1 MRVGILGYGNLGKSL
16 AENLEK
22 TEHRI
27 AAVFSRRKIIEPGIP
42 IFPREEMAKFAGQLD
57 ALIIATSS
65 DCDATEDALHALQ
78 YFSTID
84 SFDNHGKI
92 PSHKSRLDEVA
103 KAQGRVAITA
113 AGWDPGLLSIGRALT
128 KIPGIGENVN
138 TFWGAG
144 KSLGHSAALRK
155 IQGIKNAVQFTV
167 PRHEARTLAKNTDA
181 PLSPVD
187 CHRRECFIVPEDDAD
202 TAKIEEKI
210 RNLDGYFRGY
220 EVAVHFISESEFLRI
235 KDKSSHRGE
244 VISTKISGG
253 EKTSFDL
260 KIEIPKNS
268 DFTAKIMISYLNAMN
283 YLQNHRKFGAY
294 TPLDIPLS
302 LLIDEKTYNNII

>member
-1 MRVGILGYGNLGKSL
+1 MRLGILGYGNLGRAL
-16 AENLEK
+16 AENLK
-22 TEHRI
+22 NTEHQLV
-27 AAVFSRRKIIEPGIP
+27 AVFSRRKIAEPGIP
-42 IFPREEMAKFAGQLD
+42 IFARDALPDFSAQLD

-65 DCDATEDALHALQ
+65 ESDAAEDALESLQ
-78 YFSTID
+78 YFSTLD

-92 PSHKSRLDEVA
+92 PAHKRRLDEVA

-113 AGWDPGLLSIGRALT
+113 AGWDPGLLSIGRAMA
-128 KIPGIGENVN
+128 KIGGIGENVN

-155 IQGIKNAVQFTV
+155 IQGVKNAVQFTV

-181 PLSPVD
+181 PLSPED
-187 CHRRECFIVPEDDAD
+187 SHRRECFIVPEPWASK
-202 TAKIEEKI
+202 AEIEEKI
-210 RNLDGYFRGY
+210 KNLDGYFRGY
-220 EVAVHFISESEFLRI
+220 EVAVHFINESEFLRI

-244 VISTKISGG
+244 LVATEIQGG
-253 EKTSFDL
+253 EKTSYDL

-302 LLIDEKTYNNII
+302 LLIDEKTYNKII